1 MKDALDSSYEKLS
14 VSDSHRMM
22 ETLQSS
28 YDFSKQINSQFTNCI
43 KLQRVDQM
51 AGLQLFRGLVSQ
63 EYRSLA
69 AVLTLKFYT
78 YFTPKD
84 G

>member
-1 MKDALDSSYEKLS
+1 ML
-14 VSDSHRMM
+14 
-22 ETLQSS
+22 ETLQTS
-28 YDFSKQINSQFTNCI
+28 YEFSRQINSNFSNCI
-43 KLQRVDQM
+43 KLQRVDHM

-84 G
+84 GQPADNSTSLFS

>member
-1 MKDALDSSYEKLS
+1 
-14 VSDSHRMM
+14 
-22 ETLQSS
+22 
-28 YDFSKQINSQFTNCI
+28 
-43 KLQRVDQM
+43 M

-84 G
+84 GQPSDNSNSLFS